1 VHTSSRMRRGAL
13 RDAAALPERCQMSE
27 RSRSIYDDM
36 PFSQVLFR
44 YLWPFW
50 LFRNAATGDRYAR
63 AAAYR
68 HNRMMRVHLPGY
80 LMKWMCS
87 SVLALVLTL
96 MLDSLSTHS
105 LARPDVFT
113 LMAAAAGVVF
123 ACGVTVLF
131 VTGYIYLYLAR
142 NEH

>member
-1 VHTSSRMRRGAL
+1 MTEHPG
-13 RDAAALPERCQMSE
+13 
-27 RSRSIYDDM
+27 SIYDDM
-36 PFSQVLFR
+36 PFSQVLLR

-50 LFRNAATGDRYAR
+50 LFRNAATGDRHAQ

-80 LMKWMCS
+80 LMKWVCS
-87 SVLALVLTL
+87 SVLTLALTL

-113 LMAAAAGVVF
+113 LMAAATAVIF

-131 VTGYIYLYLAR
+131 VTGYIYLYLAH